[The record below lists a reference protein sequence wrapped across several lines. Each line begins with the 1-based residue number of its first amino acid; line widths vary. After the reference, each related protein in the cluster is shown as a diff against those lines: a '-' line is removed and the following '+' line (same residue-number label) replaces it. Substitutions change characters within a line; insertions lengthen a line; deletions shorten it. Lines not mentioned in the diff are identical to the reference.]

1 MYRRISESNT
11 IADYLKEHGY
21 NRTKVTVR
29 KKGDAYYCTIKDI
42 NIEEKTIIDLVKR
55 FEKFAMMNIPVKS

>member
-1 MYRRISESNT
+1 MYRRIAESNT
-11 IADYLKEHGY
+11 IAEYLKEHGY

-42 NIEEKTIIDLVKR
+42 NIEEKQLLI
-55 FEKFAMMNIPVKS
+55 